1 MIQVTDLRVGNLVF
15 YPTVN
20 LNNGEPFDEV
30 IEVKAND
37 IKNLEISRNYL
48 KPIPLTEE
56 WLDNFGFEKVK
67 YGYKFPK
74 IDGNEYR
81 MKIGRWVT
89 KKFLQEDVLLEHPF
103 IRYDGIC
110 DIHYVHQL
118 QNLYHALTGQEL
130 TIKTETNGN

>member
-67 YGYKFPK
+67 YGYKFP
-74 IDGNEYR
+74 N
-81 MKIGRWVT
+81 
-89 KKFLQEDVLLEHPF
+89 
-103 IRYDGIC
+103 
-110 DIHYVHQL
+110 VHQL